1 MGKKLF
7 LLIMRKLLKIAAL
20 SSDPYSLY
28 KYFFELPRMYIF
40 FLHVIEVF
48 LEQLDN

>member
-7 LLIMRKLLKIAAL
+7 LLIMGKLLKIAAL
-20 SSDPYSLY
+20 SSDPSLY
-28 KYFFELPRMYIF
+28 KYVFELPSMYIF
-40 FLHVIEVF
+40 LHVKEVF

>member
-20 SSDPYSLY
+20 SSDPSLY
-28 KYFFELPRMYIF
+28 KYFFELPSMYIF

>member
-20 SSDPYSLY
+20 SSDPSLY
-28 KYFFELPRMYIF
+28 KYFFELPSMYIF
-40 FLHVIEVF
+40 LHVKEVF